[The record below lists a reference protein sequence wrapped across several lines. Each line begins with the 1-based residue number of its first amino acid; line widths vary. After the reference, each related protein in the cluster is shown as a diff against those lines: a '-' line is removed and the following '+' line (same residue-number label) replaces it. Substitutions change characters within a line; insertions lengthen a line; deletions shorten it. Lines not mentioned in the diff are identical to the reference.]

1 MTPIALL
8 RLLQLSS
15 QALPIGGYSH
25 SQGLEAAIEQ
35 RVVTDESSLLRWISD
50 VLEYSMR
57 SFEIPSMLAMTGAWA
72 RRDTAAIAALNEDF
86 LSTRESAEIR
96 AATAQMGF
104 SLCALASSLADL
116 PKGSADILRSIR
128 EPSLPCAW
136 SAMTTAWKIELRE
149 SVMGYL
155 WTWAENQ
162 VLVAL
167 KAVPIGQSAGQ
178 RVLLAMGSR
187 IADVAAGVQPGAAG
201 RSRDGNEAVGI
212 DAGGNEAG
220 GNEAGGNE
228 AGRNGAGGNE
238 AGGNEAG
245 GNGAGGIDD
254 DRGDHYSNFSPGLA
268 ILSSQHE
275 TQYSRLFRS

>member
-1 MTPIALL
+1 MRPIALV

-35 RVVTDESSLLRWISD
+35 RVVTGESTLLPWIAD
-50 VLEYSMR
+50 VLEFSMK
-57 SFEIPSMLAMTGAWA
+57 SFEIPSMLSMARAWT
-72 RRDTAAIAALNEDF
+72 RNDPAAIAALNADF

-96 AATAQMGF
+96 AAAVQMGF
-104 SLCALASSLADL
+104 SLGALVCILPDL
-116 PKGSADILRSIR
+116 PAGTVDTVRSIR
-128 EPSLPCAW
+128 EPSLPCVWSAAATAW
-136 SAMTTAWKIELRE
+136 SIGPRE

-162 VLVAL
+162 VLVAM

-187 IADVAAGVQPGAAG
+187 IADIATQMHPGGPDTGAIAAEPA
-201 RSRDGNEAVGI
+201 DG
-212 DAGGNEAG
+212 
-220 GNEAGGNE
+220 
-228 AGRNGAGGNE
+228 
-238 AGGNEAG
+238 
-245 GNGAGGIDD
+245 
-254 DRGDHYSNFSPGLA
+254 YSNFSPGLA

>member
-1 MTPIALL
+1 MKPIALA

-25 SQGLEAAIEQ
+25 SQGLEAAIDQ
-35 RVVTDESSLLRWISD
+35 RVVTDEASLLRWVAD
-50 VLEYSMR
+50 VLEFSMK
-57 SFEIPSMLAMTGAWA
+57 SFEIPCMLSMAAAWERNDPA
-72 RRDTAAIAALNEDF
+72 VIAALNEDF

-96 AATAQMGF
+96 AAAVQMGF
-104 SLCALASSLADL
+104 SLRSLVGILPDL
-116 PKGSADILRSIR
+116 PEGTVDTLRSIQ
-128 EPSLPCAW
+128 EPSLPCVW
-136 SAMTTAWKIELRE
+136 SATTAAWEIETRE

-162 VLVAL
+162 VLVAM

-187 IADVAAGVQPGAAG
+187 IADVAADVESAGTGA
-201 RSRDGNEAVGI
+201 DGIGE
-212 DAGGNEAG
+212 DAG
-220 GNEAGGNE
+220 
-228 AGRNGAGGNE
+228 
-238 AGGNEAG
+238 
-245 GNGAGGIDD
+245 DD
-254 DRGDHYSNFSPGLA
+254 YSNFSPGLA

>member
-1 MTPIALL
+1 MTPIALA

-50 VLEYSMR
+50 VLEYSMK
-57 SFEIPSMLAMTGAWA
+57 SFEIPSMLAMAAAWA
-72 RRDTAAIAALNEDF
+72 RRDQAEIAALNEDF

-96 AATAQMGF
+96 AATVQMGF
-104 SLCALASSLADL
+104 SLCALTFSLADF

-128 EPSLPCAW
+128 EPSLPCVW
-136 SAMTTAWKIELRE
+136 SALTTAWKIEPRE
-149 SVMGYL
+149 SAMGYL
-155 WTWAENQ
+155 WTWSENQ

-187 IADVAAGVQPGAAG
+187 IADVAAQVQPGAAG
-201 RSRDGNEAVGI
+201 MSRD
-212 DAGGNEAG
+212 
-220 GNEAGGNE
+220 
-228 AGRNGAGGNE
+228 RT
-238 AGGNEAG
+238 
-245 GNGAGGIDD
+245 GAGGIDEGS
-254 DRGDHYSNFSPGLA
+254 GDNCSNFSPGLA

>member
-1 MTPIALL
+1 MTPIALV

-35 RVVTDESSLLRWISD
+35 RLVTDESSLLRWISD
-50 VLEYSMR
+50 VLEYSMK
-57 SFEIPSMLAMTGAWA
+57 SFEIPCMLAMAGAWA
-72 RRDTAAIAALNEDF
+72 RRDPAAIAALNADF

-116 PKGSADILRSIR
+116 PTGSADILRSIR
-128 EPSLPCAW
+128 EPSLPCVW
-136 SAMTTAWKIELRE
+136 SAMTTAWKIEPRE

-155 WTWAENQ
+155 WTWTENQ

-187 IADVAAGVQPGAAG
+187 IADVAAEAQPGAAG
-201 RSRDGNEAVGI
+201 M
-212 DAGGNEAG
+212 
-220 GNEAGGNE
+220 
-228 AGRNGAGGNE
+228 
-238 AGGNEAG
+238 
-245 GNGAGGIDD
+245 
-254 DRGDHYSNFSPGLA
+254 SNFSPGLA